1 MFYGKNL
8 EDLYDIPIQ
17 IQKIESTWSVIPK
30 QNEFFNHLTKKHIQN
45 L

>member
-8 EDLYDIPIQ
+8 EDLRYSNSNSKNRKYLVSDSETKMNFLI
-17 IQKIESTWSVIPK
+17 
-30 QNEFFNHLTKKHIQN
+30 HLTKKHIQN